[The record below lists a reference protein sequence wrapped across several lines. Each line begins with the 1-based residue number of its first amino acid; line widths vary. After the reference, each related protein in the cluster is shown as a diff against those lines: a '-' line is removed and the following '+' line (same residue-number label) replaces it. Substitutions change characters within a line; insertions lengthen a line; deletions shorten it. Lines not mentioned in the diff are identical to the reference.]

1 MTDLAEFLVGF
12 AEAALRGYS
21 FFSSTTFADRLTDV
35 DFFSA
40 AAFGAIT
47 KIFLAFGV
55 FLVTILPSFYFF
67 YLLTVSVGAFSS
79 AVRPFVISVVTLFL
93 PIA

>member
-21 FFSSTTFADRLTDV
+21 FFSSTTFADFFTDV

-40 AAFGAIT
+40 A
-47 KIFLAFGV
+47 AFGV

-67 YLLTVSVGAFSS
+67 YLSTVSVGAFSS
-79 AVRPFVISVVTLFL
+79 AARPFVISVVTLFL